1 MPIGKRLELLR
12 EADEKPNRFVI
23 EDDYDSELKFTG
35 KPIPSLQGIDTAGK
49 VVYIGTFSRS
59 IVPYPYCIFGVASSI
74 TSKISNTL
82 LLLFPLL
89 YPALNNIHCFNL

>member
-12 EADEKPNRFVI
+12 WADEKPNRFVI

-49 VVYIGTFSRS
+49 VAYIGTFSR
-59 IVPYPYCIFGVASSI
+59 A
-74 TSKISNTL
+74 L
-82 LLLFPLL
+82 LPRSVLHIWCCLQHYFKDIKHFALTIPLL

>member
-12 EADEKPNRFVI
+12 WADEKPNRFVI

-49 VVYIGTFSRS
+49 VAYIGTFSRS
-59 IVPYPYCIFGVASSI
+59 IAPSVRIAYLVLP
-74 TSKISNTL
+74 SKISNTL
-82 LLLFPLL
+82 LSLFPYCIPL
-89 YPALNNIHCFNL
+89 